1 MKKRTS
7 YTHEFYVLNR
17 DLKSLICSDNRL
29 GNIYKTID
37 ILDKSCKYNIFFKIT
52 DDGYIREISFQ
63 GNGYDDDKSKFS
75 LIFHVNNLGRLEKYL
90 TYYLCEYE
98 YDDVEDVY
106 IRSKVISLEKYYI
119 NGVEF

>member
-52 DDGYIREISFQ
+52 DDGYIREIKPITRTFARIL
-63 GNGYDDDKSKFS
+63 FS
-75 LIFHVNNLGRLEKYL
+75 TFTRNRLGDSINPVLGPIYPLKIKTIKDIHEIPSEIYLE
-90 TYYLCEYE
+90 
-98 YDDVEDVY
+98 
-106 IRSKVISLEKYYI
+106 
-119 NGVEF
+119 